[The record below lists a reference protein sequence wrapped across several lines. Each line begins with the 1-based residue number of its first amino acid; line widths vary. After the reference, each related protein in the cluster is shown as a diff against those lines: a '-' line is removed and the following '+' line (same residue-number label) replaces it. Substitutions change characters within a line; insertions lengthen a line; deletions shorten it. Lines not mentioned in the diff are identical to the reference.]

1 MSRKRKR
8 PLEPGDLFH
17 DPETGAPMEINEHGE
32 AVPFVPIPWDPF
44 PPDPPPRSLAHI
56 PRRADGSVSPFY
68 TLDQD
73 DLERLG
79 QDTPR
84 RDACRARHDGWTL
97 ERQQQFIETLA
108 ATASVSEAARYVG
121 LSRQSAHK
129 LYQRSPQFRAAWDE
143 ALKAA
148 VGVLAAT
155 AFDRAVNGTQEQV
168 WHDGRMV
175 GFREKHH
182 DRLLLYLLRVR
193 DPLNYAP
200 LDDLV
205 GWQHRRAVEDRS
217 GGIAPVLDRL
227 AEAERAWAEAES
239 PPPQLAAPV
248 DRLEG
253 APDPTPPMEG
263 SRDRCEGPEVDPP
276 EHPLTL

>member
-1 MSRKRKR
+1 MGRKRKAGY
-8 PLEPGDLFH
+8 EPGTVYRGR
-17 DPETGAPMEINEHGE
+17 ETGDFMEINAHG
-32 AVPFVPIPWDPF
+32 VPEPCAPIPYDPF
-44 PPDPPPRSLAHI
+44 PPDPPPESLAHI
-56 PRRADGSVSPFY
+56 PIRADGSVSPFY
-68 TLDQD
+68 ALDQD

-84 RDACRARHDGWTL
+84 RDARRTRRDGWTL
-97 ERQQQFIETLA
+97 ERQKLFIETLA
-108 ATASVSEAARYVG
+108 ATASVSESCRYVG

-227 AEAERAWAEAES
+227 AEAERAWAEADV
-239 PPPQLAAPV
+239 PPPQLAEPV
-248 DRLEG
+248 DRLED
-253 APDPTPPMEG
+253 APEPSAPPALSNRREVPEEADPAKHPP
-263 SRDRCEGPEVDPP
+263 P
-276 EHPLTL
+276 